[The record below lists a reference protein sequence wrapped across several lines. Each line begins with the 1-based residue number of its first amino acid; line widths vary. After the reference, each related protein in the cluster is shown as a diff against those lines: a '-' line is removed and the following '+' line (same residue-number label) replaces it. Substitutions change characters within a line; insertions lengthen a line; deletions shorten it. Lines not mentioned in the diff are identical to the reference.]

1 MQTAIFGFA
10 ASGKTEVFRAL
21 AGPQI
26 AHTDRAMVKVPDSRL
41 QALADVVRPR
51 KVVPAE
57 IEYLDVPGGGGREE
71 GLGQRVLGAVRPCD
85 CLLAVLDGF
94 SGLHDPARQ
103 RRVIESDLIVSDL
116 AVAEKRMERMALD
129 RKKGKHM
136 VDEAEEKMVR
146 EAAAV
151 LEHEEPLRRRPE
163 IAQSRELRGF
173 SFLSAKPLLFLWN
186 VDENDLPETRVP
198 EETDTVAHMALC
210 ARLERELA
218 ELEDP
223 EERRELLESLGMGES
238 ALNRI
243 VAETYRLL
251 GLITFFTHGE
261 KEVRAWTAPR
271 GTTALEA
278 AGTVHSDMQRG
289 FIRAEVLSWME
300 FERLKSF
307 KAAREKGSLR
317 LEGKE
322 YPVSDGDIVTFRF
335 NV

>member
-1 MQTAIFGFA
+1 MHTAIFGFA
-10 ASGKTEVFRAL
+10 ASGKTELFRAL
-21 AGPQI
+21 AGSQA

-57 IEYLDVPGGGGREE
+57 IEYLDVPGGGKDE
-71 GLGQRVLGAVRPCD
+71 GLGQRVLGSVRPSD
-85 CLLAVLDGF
+85 CLLAVLDAF
-94 SGLHDPARQ
+94 SGLQDPERQ
-103 RRVIESDLIVSDL
+103 RRILESDLIVSDL
-116 AVAEKRMERMALD
+116 DVAEKRLERMALD
-129 RKKGKHM
+129 RKKGKHL
-136 VDEAEEKMVR
+136 VDEAEE
-146 EAAAV
+146 AALRRALEV
-151 LEHEEPLRRRPE
+151 LEREEPLRSHPGL
-163 IAQSRELRGF
+163 AAAPELRGF

-186 VDENDLPETRVP
+186 VDENDSAGVSLPEESGPVS
-198 EETDTVAHMALC
+198 HIALC

-223 EERRELLESLGMGES
+223 EERRELLESMGIGES
-238 ALNRI
+238 ALDRI

-251 GLITFFTHGE
+251 GLITFFTQGE
-261 KEVRAWTAPR
+261 KEVRAWTVPG

-278 AGTVHSDMQRG
+278 AGTIHSDMQRG
-289 FIRAEVLSWME
+289 FIRAEVLSWQE
-300 FERLKSF
+300 FERLQSF

-322 YPVSDGDIVTFRF
+322 YRISDGDIVTFRF